1 MIRFF
6 TMTIVII
13 LALVS
18 AGLKKYYPTLSQILG
33 GPTNQATITQ
43 LFQFSLKV
51 TQVLII
57 LGVMFVFINNKSASL
72 FYISSVLIASGI
84 FSYRLS
90 KLIKS

>member
-18 AGLKKYYPTLSQILG
+18 AGLKKYYPTLSQFLG
-33 GPTNQATITQ
+33 GPTHQATITQ

-90 KLIKS
+90 KRIKS

>member
-1 MIRFF
+1 
-6 TMTIVII
+6 MTIVII

-18 AGLKKYYPTLSQILG
+18 AGLKKYYPTLSQVLG
-33 GPTNQATITQ
+33 GPTHQATITQ

-51 TQVLII
+51 TQALII
-57 LGVMFVFINNKSASL
+57 LGVIFVFINNKSASL

-90 KLIKS
+90 KRIKS

>member
-18 AGLKKYYPTLSQILG
+18 AGLKKYYPTLSQVLG
-33 GPTNQATITQ
+33 GPTHQATITQ

-57 LGVMFVFINNKSASL
+57 LGVIFVFINNKSASL

-90 KLIKS
+90 KQIKS

>member
-18 AGLKKYYPTLSQILG
+18 AGLKKYYPTLSQVLG
-33 GPTNQATITQ
+33 GSTHQATITQ

-57 LGVMFVFINNKSASL
+57 LGVIFVFINNKSASL

-90 KLIKS
+90 KRIKS

>member
-6 TMTIVII
+6 TMAIVII

-18 AGLKKYYPTLSQILG
+18 AGLKKYYPTLSQALG
-33 GPTNQATITQ
+33 GPTHQATITQ

-57 LGVMFVFINNKSASL
+57 LGVIFVFINNKSASL

-90 KLIKS
+90 KQIKS

>member
-1 MIRFF
+1 
-6 TMTIVII
+6 TH
-13 LALVS
+13 
-18 AGLKKYYPTLSQILG
+18 
-33 GPTNQATITQ
+33 QATITQ

-72 FYISSVLIASGI
+72 FYISSVLISSGI

-90 KLIKS
+90 KRIKS

>member
-18 AGLKKYYPTLSQILG
+18 AGLKKYYPTLSQVLG
-33 GPTNQATITQ
+33 GPTHQATITQ

-51 TQVLII
+51 TQALII
-57 LGVMFVFINNKSASL
+57 LGVIFVFINNKSASL

-90 KLIKS
+90 KRIKS